1 MLLIFHPIKHFYVY
15 FIQSNTDIY
24 ISANQT
30 LSLHIFQ
37 PITLGGDENPHL
49 QLPAPHKQ
57 YLISPPASPPVDW
70 EPCFEK
76 KPVINYELLAALAQ
90 LAPGKLSTSSFISFA
105 GTLGGIFFYGTS
117 TYFMS
122 F

>member
-1 MLLIFHPIKHFYVY
+1 MY
-15 FIQSNTDIY
+15 FNQSNTE
-24 ISANQT
+24 
-30 LSLHIFQ
+30 LHLFQ

-90 LAPGKLSTSSFISFA
+90 LAPGRLVVLSLWQ
-105 GTLGGIFFYGTS
+105 GLWV
-117 TYFMS
+117 
-122 F
+122 